1 MASAR
6 EPLLA
11 AYGVVKRFG
20 HVQALQGADFTAY
33 PGEVVALIGD
43 NGAGKSTLV
52 NVLSGVIA
60 PDGGEVRLEG
70 EPVRFAGPS
79 DAQRHGV
86 ETVYQ
91 DLSLAPD
98 LDAAAN
104 LYLGRELLRG
114 GLLGRLG
121 LLDRPA
127 MRREAVKAFAE
138 LGVELKDVAA
148 PVTTLSGGQRQSVA
162 VARAVAFANKVI
174 FMDEPTA
181 ALGVVQRARVL
192 ETVRRVADRGICVVL
207 ISHNMPEVLSV
218 ADRVEVLR
226 LGRRVASFT
235 AAGTTIEE
243 LVGAMT
249 GSLDDPVPGHAAHG
263 SAGATRAEEAR

>member
-1 MASAR
+1 MPQPRPVLQA
-6 EPLLA
+6 EGLTKH
-11 AYGVVKRFG
+11 YGQV
-20 HVQALQGADFTAY
+20 HALEGADFTAY

-52 NVLSGVIA
+52 RLLAGAARPDSGRI
-60 PDGGEVRLEG
+60 LLNG
-70 EPVRFAGPS
+70 EPVRFNSPL
-79 DAQRHGV
+79 DAQRMGI

-91 DLSLAPD
+91 DLALAPE
-98 LDAAAN
+98 LDAPAN

-114 GLLGRLG
+114 GLLGWLKV
-121 LLDRPA
+121 LDRA
-127 MRREAVKAFAE
+127 EMRRSARVAFAE
-138 LGVELKDVAA
+138 LGVTLRDLDA
-148 PVTTLSGGQRQSVA
+148 PIATLSGGQRQSVA

-174 FMDEPTA
+174 FLDEPTA
-181 ALGVVQRARVL
+181 ALGVVQRGHVL
-192 ETVRRVADRGICVVL
+192 ETVRRVRDRGITVVL

-235 AAGTTIEE
+235 AADTSIDE

-249 GSLDDPVPGHAAHG
+249 GSLDTVGGAA
-263 SAGATRAEEAR
+263 